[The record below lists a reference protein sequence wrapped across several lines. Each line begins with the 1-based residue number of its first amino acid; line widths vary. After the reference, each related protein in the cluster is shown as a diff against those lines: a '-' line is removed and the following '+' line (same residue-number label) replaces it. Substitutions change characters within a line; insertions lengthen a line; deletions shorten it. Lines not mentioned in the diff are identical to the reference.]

1 MNTNDNRL
9 KAHKLIDHIFQDLLP
24 AHGMAQRPEQIQLS
38 HRMLDAMQDGRIALC
53 DAGTGIGKTYAYL
66 AAATAASAF
75 PTGQI
80 ARPIIISTSS
90 IALQNAVLT
99 EYLPLLSCV
108 LMADGILTKPLK
120 AVIRKG
126 KSHYVCDE
134 RLDRRLRQV
143 YPAKKNPEALTALRT
158 LRETLDMDR
167 VSHLSGYDRERVCV
181 PQVCDCKQ
189 RDCRY
194 QRFLKTC
201 DKDQFLFQI
210 CNHNL
215 LVADAIHRSE
225 GKRPI
230 FPEHSII
237 IVDEAH
243 KLPETAQQM
252 LGVTLAAEEIRNL
265 ILQLKEERYLLAAEM
280 LEDSTGPLRRK
291 LAQPREEAEPVEACL
306 RLLTAPSCT
315 LPIIQ
320 RQIGSLLSPLGS
332 RQLNTVLDAVKLFT
346 SSQTDMIFYT
356 AEDVST
362 GGAMLCAA
370 AGDITQR
377 IKKILW
383 QPDQAFVLTSGTMA
397 VGSDFRRFKT
407 QAGLEKGHRV
417 MESVSPSPF
426 DYRNNCLLY
435 LPQIPPRQR
444 VEDTDVY
451 FNELTAELVGL
462 IKAATGHA
470 LVLFTSYAA
479 MSAVKERLWEE
490 SLPFPLLTLGRNAP
504 HIIEQFRHTPGAVLL
519 ATGAAWEGFD
529 FPGDCVS
536 LLIIPRLPFAYPD
549 ARKERELE
557 KYKKMLGY
565 RKGADGQPEIVP
577 EEAEIIRRI
586 YHRYLD
592 GCTLGQIK
600 RELEKDGVPTAQGVE
615 RWSPSIIHN
624 ILTNEKYIGDALLQ
638 KTYVTD
644 CINKKVKKNRGER
657 TMYYVENSHPAIVS
671 RDLFNQVQQE
681 MTRRSSKRKVL
692 QKSGK
697 TELGKYSGKY
707 ALTELLV
714 CGECGS
720 PYKRVTW
727 ARNGK
732 KRIVWRCVSRLE
744 FGTKYCQ
751 HSPTLD
757 EGKLH
762 SAILAAMNEYAAI
775 RQEVCPDVLAM
786 AEEARQALSQAGARL
801 LQLKKRMDA
810 VSREQSDVL
819 DRLLVNMADTE
830 LNARMKALT
839 DEKES
844 LKAQIADAQQ
854 AEVDLEEQAA
864 RRRQMWDSIME
875 CAAGYT
881 EFDNELVRQVIQK
894 ITVEDAET
902 IRIQFRDSD
911 VVLEQEV
918 E

>member
-1 MNTNDNRL
+1 MVWNSL
-9 KAHKLIDHIFQDLLP
+9 
-24 AHGMAQRPEQIQLS
+24 
-38 HRMLDAMQDGRIALC
+38 
-53 DAGTGIGKTYAYL
+53 
-66 AAATAASAF
+66 
-75 PTGQI
+75 
-80 ARPIIISTSS
+80 
-90 IALQNAVLT
+90 
-99 EYLPLLSCV
+99 
-108 LMADGILTKPLK
+108 
-120 AVIRKG
+120 
-126 KSHYVCDE
+126 
-134 RLDRRLRQV
+134 
-143 YPAKKNPEALTALRT
+143 
-158 LRETLDMDR
+158 
-167 VSHLSGYDRERVCV
+167 
-181 PQVCDCKQ
+181 
-189 RDCRY
+189 
-194 QRFLKTC
+194 
-201 DKDQFLFQI
+201 
-210 CNHNL
+210 
-215 LVADAIHRSE
+215 
-225 GKRPI
+225 
-230 FPEHSII
+230 
-237 IVDEAH
+237 
-243 KLPETAQQM
+243 
-252 LGVTLAAEEIRNL
+252 
-265 ILQLKEERYLLAAEM
+265 
-280 LEDSTGPLRRK
+280 STG
-291 LAQPREEAEPVEACL
+291 
-306 RLLTAPSCT
+306 
-315 LPIIQ
+315 
-320 RQIGSLLSPLGS
+320 
-332 RQLNTVLDAVKLFT
+332 
-346 SSQTDMIFYT
+346 
-356 AEDVST
+356 
-362 GGAMLCAA
+362 
-370 AGDITQR
+370 
-377 IKKILW
+377 
-383 QPDQAFVLTSGTMA
+383 
-397 VGSDFRRFKT
+397 
-407 QAGLEKGHRV
+407 
-417 MESVSPSPF
+417 
-426 DYRNNCLLY
+426 
-435 LPQIPPRQR
+435 
-444 VEDTDVY
+444 
-451 FNELTAELVGL
+451 
-462 IKAATGHA
+462 
-470 LVLFTSYAA
+470 
-479 MSAVKERLWEE
+479 
-490 SLPFPLLTLGRNAP
+490 
-504 HIIEQFRHTPGAVLL
+504 
-519 ATGAAWEGFD
+519 
-529 FPGDCVS
+529 
-536 LLIIPRLPFAYPD
+536 
-549 ARKERELE
+549 
-557 KYKKMLGY
+557 
-565 RKGADGQPEIVP
+565 
-577 EEAEIIRRI
+577 

-592 GCTLGQIK
+592 GCTLGKIK
-600 RELEKDGVPTAQGVE
+600 RELEEDGVPTAQGVE

-757 EGKLH
+757 EGRLH

-786 AEEARQALSQAGARL
+786 AEEAMQALSQAGARL

-819 DRLLVNMADTE
+819 DRLLVNVADTE

-854 AEVDLEEQAA
+854 AEVDLEEQVA

-902 IRIQFRDSD
+902 IHIHFRDSD